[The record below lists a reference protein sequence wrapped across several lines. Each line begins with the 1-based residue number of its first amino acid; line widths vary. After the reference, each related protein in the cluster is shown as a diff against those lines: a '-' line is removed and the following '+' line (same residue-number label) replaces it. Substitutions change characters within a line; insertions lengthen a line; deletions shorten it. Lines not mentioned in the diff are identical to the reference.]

1 MHGDLTRSCTQT
13 LRGATGKTE
22 EFTQQIE
29 EHQRELAPWT
39 AKITAKQSEVDMAQ
53 SEHDLLREKADSL
66 TTSYED
72 ALNTLDMLKKSQESK
87 GLEIMELQ
95 DSIDTS
101 AGQIASMKQKL
112 KVYLINFTAAE
123 RYLPELVPDTLCL
136 VSNQLLLRK

>member
-1 MHGDLTRSCTQT
+1 M
-13 LRGATGKTE
+13 AVTGKTE

-66 TTSYED
+66 TTGYQD
-72 ALNTLDMLKKSQESK
+72 ALTSLDTLKRSQESK

-95 DSIDTS
+95 DSVDTS

-112 KVYLINFTAAE
+112 KVH
-123 RYLPELVPDTLCL
+123 LVNITTK
-136 VSNQLLLRK
+136 R